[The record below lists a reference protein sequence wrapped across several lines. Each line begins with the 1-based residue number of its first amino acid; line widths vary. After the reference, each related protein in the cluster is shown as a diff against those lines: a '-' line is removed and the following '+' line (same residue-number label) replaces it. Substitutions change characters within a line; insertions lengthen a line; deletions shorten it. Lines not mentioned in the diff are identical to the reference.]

1 MAEKDFVFADGLLAE
16 ADGGGFGGGGGE
28 VGVMV
33 AVAHAAIPG
42 PAVTGVVGAL
52 VKEFGVGGALATELS
67 VSETASR
74 VDKRFRC
81 ADCIADICETAFSDW
96 SDIQPSTL
104 ARRVVRSVSS
114 ASSSIVAGMVEQI
127 MCSLARA

>member
-52 VKEFGVGGALATELS
+52 AKEVGVGGALTWLS

-127 MCSLARA
+127 LM